1 MTTNNKENVML
12 EQMKKEI
19 QMIRDLWWLI
29 QYDSTRNDEWMAAYW
44 EQQTT
49 IQREFI
55 ENIFQ

>member
-19 QMIRDLWWLI
+19 QLIRDLWWLI

-49 IQREFI
+49 NQREFI
-55 ENIFQ
+55 ENIFR

>member
-1 MTTNNKENVML
+1 ML